1 MSEHLRVL
9 IADDHPLFRKAL
21 RQIIESDSRFEVVHE
36 MENGEEVLS
45 LLDEELPDIVVLDV
59 DMPKLS
65 GIEVA
70 RAIQKKDLLVDV
82 IFITMYKDEYMFNKA
97 MDLGVR
103 GYILKESAVSDI
115 TDGIKTVAE
124 GKYYI
129 SQSISEYL
137 VRRSGRSTTLPAHQ
151 RGIVD
156 LTPTERRVLKLI
168 AENKTS
174 KEIAGEMTISPK
186 TVERHRENISNKLNL
201 HGAHTLLK
209 FALENK
215 HLF

>member
-36 MENGEEVLS
+36 MENGEEVLT

-59 DMPKLS
+59 DMPKLN

-97 MDLGVR
+97 MDIGVR

-115 TDGIKTVAE
+115 TSGIKTVAE

-129 SQSISEYL
+129 SPSISEYL

-186 TVERHRENISNKLNL
+186 TVERHRENISNKLDL

>member
-1 MSEHLRVL
+1 MSEHLKVL

-36 MENGEEVLS
+36 MENGEEVLT

-59 DMPKLS
+59 DMPKLN

-70 RAIQKKDLLVDV
+70 RAIQKKELLVDV

-115 TDGIKTVAE
+115 TSGIRTVAE

-129 SQSISEYL
+129 SPSISEYL

-174 KEIAGEMTISPK
+174 KEIAGEMSISPK

>member
-1 MSEHLRVL
+1 MTDPLRVL
-9 IADDHPLFRKAL
+9 IADDHPLFRKGL
-21 RQIIESDSRFEVVHE
+21 REIINADPRFAIAGE

-45 LLDEELPDIVVLDV
+45 FFEKEIPDIVVLDV
-59 DMPKLS
+59 DMPKAN
-65 GIEVA
+65 GIDVA
-70 RAIQKKDLLVDV
+70 RAIQRKNIFVDV

-103 GYILKESAVSDI
+103 GYVLKESAVSDI
-115 TDGIKTVAE
+115 VNGIKAVAE

-129 SQSISEYL
+129 SPAISQYL
-137 VRRSGRSTTLPAHQ
+137 VHRSGRSTTFSARE
-151 RGIVD
+151 RGIID
-156 LTPTERRVLKLI
+156 LTPTERRVMNLI

-174 KEIAGEMTISPK
+174 KSIAEEMSISHK
-186 TVERHRENISNKLNL
+186 TVERHRENIAKKLNL

>member
-1 MSEHLRVL
+1 MSDTLRVL
-9 IADDHPLFRKAL
+9 IADDHPLFRKGL
-21 RQIIESDSRFEVVHE
+21 RELINADPRFTVLSE

-45 LLDEELPDIVVLDV
+45 SLEKEIPDIIVLDV
-59 DMPKLS
+59 DMPKAS
-65 GIEVA
+65 GIDVA
-70 RAIQKKDLLVDV
+70 RVIQRKNIFVDV

-103 GYILKESAVSDI
+103 GYVLKESAVSDI
-115 TDGIKTVAE
+115 VNGIKAVAE

-129 SQSISEYL
+129 SPAISEYL
-137 VRRSGRSTTLPAHQ
+137 IRRSGRSTTLPAHE

-156 LTPTERRVLKLI
+156 LTPTERRVMKLI

-174 KEIAGEMTISPK
+174 KEIGGEMSISHK
-186 TVERHRENISNKLNL
+186 TVERHRENIAKKLDL

-209 FALENK
+209 FALENR

>member
-1 MSEHLRVL
+1 MSEHLKVL

-36 MENGEEVLS
+36 MENGEEVLT

-59 DMPKLS
+59 DMPKLN

-70 RAIQKKDLLVDV
+70 RAIQKKELLVDV

-115 TDGIKTVAE
+115 TSGIRTVAE

-129 SQSISEYL
+129 SPSISEYL

-174 KEIAGEMTISPK
+174 KEIAGGMSISPK